1 MSLNIFSLLN
11 NNFQLTNIALN
22 FIEEDLTYNM
32 FENTQ
37 ELYENLE
44 YFKRNYFEQA
54 TLSTHMDYVYKIY
67 KFRKNN
73 QGQFPTKK
81 QFLLSFRNTCFC
93 RYYVNDDDMFVLAAE
108 FFLSKLGDIT
118 NLSCSNVYYF
128 TEFFTIERRCPE
140 SIREFNLYISRS
152 VLSILNPDYFISEI
166 PSKPVE
172 KSKLQVL
179 KDKIFTFTYKFK
191 GKEQIDEEDKE
202 VCSVCQDDIE
212 DNQKCIRLD
221 CGHYFHADK
230 NNCCENGNIF
240 NWFQNNNS
248 CPVCRKEV

>member
-108 FFLSKLGDIT
+108 FFLSKFILFECI
-118 NLSCSNVYYF
+118 LFYRVFYY
-128 TEFFTIERRCPE
+128 
-140 SIREFNLYISRS
+140 REKMSRK
-152 VLSILNPDYFISEI
+152 Y
-166 PSKPVE
+166 
-172 KSKLQVL
+172 
-179 KDKIFTFTYKFK
+179 
-191 GKEQIDEEDKE
+191 
-202 VCSVCQDDIE
+202 
-212 DNQKCIRLD
+212 
-221 CGHYFHADK
+221 
-230 NNCCENGNIF
+230 
-240 NWFQNNNS
+240 
-248 CPVCRKEV
+248 